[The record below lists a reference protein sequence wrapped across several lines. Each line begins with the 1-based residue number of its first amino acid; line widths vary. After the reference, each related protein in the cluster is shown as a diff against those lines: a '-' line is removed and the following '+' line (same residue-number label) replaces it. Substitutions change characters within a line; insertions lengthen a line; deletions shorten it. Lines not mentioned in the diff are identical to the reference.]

1 VLLDGGSGINIITE
15 QLKLRLRFSKL
26 QLAPYNLRMADQTS
40 IKLVRLIKD
49 LKIYVH
55 GIPYIIMFNVLQNNV
70 VDSNYS
76 MLLERPW
83 LRDAKVAHDWGS
95 NIVTIQGN
103 GTVRIIIV
111 TKHLGGEVKRLEMFS
126 IGTISLPE
134 TIQFVKTT
142 DVEIMDIDMNISI
155 SKHGSGVQSTK
166 KKVPNIK
173 YELEVVLEN
182 KVYPKTY
189 YEHQLG
195 SVAEDETLTKI
206 KA

>member
-1 VLLDGGSGINIITE
+1 MLDGGSGINIITE